1 MIVSCD
7 QCGTSFNIDDQLI
20 KKGRTKLRCASCKH
34 VFQVIPPSKP
44 IDSPIKEPRSPDAG
58 GNGGGNAED
67 DTKINFSEEVF
78 DRFGKMEAR
87 YLDLG
92 SIGEGGMGEVKLA
105 KDTQLLRKVAV
116 KVLKKEA
123 AASPAALSYFL
134 REAQITAQLD
144 HPNIVPLYTVK
155 EPDTDEKNVSFVMK
169 LIKGQT
175 LTDIITR
182 SRQIFKEDP
191 KAELPPELD
200 LNARL
205 GYFLK
210 ACDGVIYAHS
220 KEVIHRDL
228 KPSNVMVGD
237 YGEVYVMDW
246 GIAKRV
252 KEMPE
257 TLFGIQKVAARKSE
271 LYVGGTELGS
281 VVGTPGYISPEQV
294 KGLPDV
300 GQASD
305 QFSLG
310 VMLYELVTL
319 KPARPGDM
327 TKKLAWAEEGEINQ
341 LTHMLP
347 EKKIAP
353 ELKAIIRKA
362 TAFDPEDRYPSVSIL
377 ADDVRRFLRGDEV
390 SQLPD
395 NLPRKMWRWMNKHRH
410 LTAIVV
416 LSFLLISSGVT
427 IWNLVSKQVAMKNA
441 RIREK
446 KLTHLLTKVSAQ
458 AHYIDSRFMRL
469 EDQLA
474 NLVDDALYLIENA
487 PENQERLYWQSDFL
501 SPGRA
506 PSDLAL
512 SPLYGQ
518 PVSVDYPVVKLAP
531 GVTPDEVRPMM
542 QRLAPLRYHFRQM
555 LLNSRG
561 NSAPLSEEEAR
572 RRITIHGLP
581 VSWVFLGLEAGVM
594 YSYPGKGRYPEGYD
608 PRLRPWYRFGAHKEV
623 VSWGNPYI
631 DVQGLGRVLPCAT
644 AIHDQNGRMLGVAGM
659 DVTYTTIIQDALTR
673 SGAVGVVESFLLD
686 EKGRVVVSSSQLG
699 MPLEAFSTDSALQL
713 ELFPVQAVVDK
724 VLRKESG
731 LEEVTREGEPRIIFF
746 HGIPSLN
753 WYYAEE
759 VRTAAVLGP
768 DLM

>member
-182 SRQIFKEDP
+182 SRQVFKEDP

-305 QFSLG
+305 
-310 VMLYELVTL
+310 
-319 KPARPGDM
+319 
-327 TKKLAWAEEGEINQ
+327 
-341 LTHMLP
+341 
-347 EKKIAP
+347 
-353 ELKAIIRKA
+353 
-362 TAFDPEDRYPSVSIL
+362 
-377 ADDVRRFLRGDEV
+377 
-390 SQLPD
+390 
-395 NLPRKMWRWMNKHRH
+395 
-410 LTAIVV
+410 
-416 LSFLLISSGVT
+416 
-427 IWNLVSKQVAMKNA
+427 
-441 RIREK
+441 
-446 KLTHLLTKVSAQ
+446 
-458 AHYIDSRFMRL
+458 
-469 EDQLA
+469 
-474 NLVDDALYLIENA
+474 
-487 PENQERLYWQSDFL
+487 
-501 SPGRA
+501 
-506 PSDLAL
+506 
-512 SPLYGQ
+512 
-518 PVSVDYPVVKLAP
+518 
-531 GVTPDEVRPMM
+531 
-542 QRLAPLRYHFRQM
+542 
-555 LLNSRG
+555 
-561 NSAPLSEEEAR
+561 
-572 RRITIHGLP
+572 
-581 VSWVFLGLEAGVM
+581 
-594 YSYPGKGRYPEGYD
+594 
-608 PRLRPWYRFGAHKEV
+608 
-623 VSWGNPYI
+623 
-631 DVQGLGRVLPCAT
+631 
-644 AIHDQNGRMLGVAGM
+644 
-659 DVTYTTIIQDALTR
+659 
-673 SGAVGVVESFLLD
+673 
-686 EKGRVVVSSSQLG
+686 
-699 MPLEAFSTDSALQL
+699 
-713 ELFPVQAVVDK
+713 
-724 VLRKESG
+724 
-731 LEEVTREGEPRIIFF
+731 
-746 HGIPSLN
+746 
-753 WYYAEE
+753 
-759 VRTAAVLGP
+759 
-768 DLM
+768 